1 MNVNIMPLAGDLV
14 LSLSAIDLRQAAN
27 AFLCVAG
34 PFFFIGMQASSL
46 QTAMKIARNSSIGN
60 FSPVPFL
67 SLFTNGSVWFVY
79 GSVKSDWTILVPN
92 FTAVVVGCICV
103 SIFHKNAKEGISLY
117 LYLCSCFI
125 VIPSVFLGASGDIL
139 TLGLIGVFLSIL
151 LTGSPLSTV
160 STVLKER
167 STESMPFATSLAAFL
182 NCLSWTLYGY
192 YVADDLILWVSSAIG
207 LLFAIFQLV
216 LFIIFGISSRSREDV
231 SQLEIIN
238 IQVTCWPLSCSDEII
253 ELFLLL
259 NRTISFIYDL

>member
-1 MNVNIMPLAGDLV
+1 MNANIMSLAGDLV
-14 LSLSAIDLRQAAN
+14 LPLSALDLRQAAN

-34 PFFFIGMQASSL
+34 PFFFFGMQVSSL
-46 QTAMKIARNSSIGN
+46 QTAIKIAKNSSIGP

-67 SLFTNGSVWFVY
+67 SLFTNGSVWFIY

-103 SIFHKNAKEGISLY
+103 SIFHKTAKEGIPVY
-117 LYLCSCFI
+117 LYLCSCLI
-125 VIPSVFLGASGDIL
+125 VIPSVFLGAFGDII

-192 YVADDLILWVSSAIG
+192 YVAEDFILWVSSAIG

-216 LFIIFGISSRSREDV
+216 LFVIFGISSRSRGDV
-231 SQLEIIN
+231 SQVEIIN
-238 IQVTCWPLSCSDEII
+238 VQVRLWLLFRNDVVIKVFLRLIQTI
-253 ELFLLL
+253 LL
-259 NRTISFIYDL
+259 IYRW